1 MEVKRISAEELKE
14 MMDSGEK
21 VAILDIRNKFDYMN
35 SDKKIPG
42 SIRMHVNALLQRIE
56 ELDPEVLTVA
66 YCT

>member
-1 MEVKRISAEELKE
+1 MEARRISAEDLKAKME
-14 MMDSGEK
+14 SGEK

-42 SIRMHVNALLQRIE
+42 ALRMHVNTLLQNLGG
-56 ELDPEVLTVA
+56 LDHACLTVA